1 MTAAQSAIPR
11 DPVGGAVARFQR
23 LLTGSH
29 WRASGR
35 TIVQTWQ
42 PAPTGRRPL
51 THSPLSVFAVAALT
65 LALLGGCGEK
75 GHRTVEPQELA
86 ALFERPTVPLTP
98 EEVGR
103 TFALGGRH
111 TDVQREI
118 MVKQLVGQV
127 VQWEIRVY
135 DITHRNGVYQV
146 LSQPLSEGASGDGL
160 NVLRVQAMVSPMH
173 EGDHTTLRSAQT
185 DDVVTLRGRV
195 QSIELRALV
204 LVGPAVLTRKAPQ

>member
-1 MTAAQSAIPR
+1 MHPPPS
-11 DPVGGAVARFQR
+11 V
-23 LLTGSH
+23 LT
-29 WRASGR
+29 
-35 TIVQTWQ
+35 
-42 PAPTGRRPL
+42 L
-51 THSPLSVFAVAALT
+51 AALA
-65 LALLGGCGEK
+65 LALLGGCGDE
-75 GHRTVEPQELA
+75 GRRTVEPQDLD
-86 ALFERPTVPLTP
+86 ALLERPAVPLTP
-98 EEVGR
+98 QEAGR

-146 LSQPLSEGASGDGL
+146 LSQPLAEGASGDGL

-185 DDVVTLRGRV
+185 DDLITVRGQVR
-195 QSIELRALV
+195 SIELRTLV
-204 LVGPAVLTRKAPQ
+204 LVEPAVLVTKAPK

>member
-1 MTAAQSAIPR
+1 MHP
-11 DPVGGAVARFQR
+11 P
-23 LLTGSH
+23 
-29 WRASGR
+29 
-35 TIVQTWQ
+35 
-42 PAPTGRRPL
+42 P
-51 THSPLSVFAVAALT
+51 SVLAVAAFA
-65 LALLGGCGEK
+65 LAQLGGCGDE
-75 GHRTVEPQELA
+75 GRRTVEPQDLD
-86 ALFERPTVPLTP
+86 ALLERPAVPLTP
-98 EEVGR
+98 QEVGR

-160 NVLRVQAMVSPMH
+160 NVLRVQALVAPMH

-185 DDVVTLRGRV
+185 DDLITVRGQV
-195 QSIELRALV
+195 QSIELRTLV
-204 LVGPAVLTRKAPQ
+204 LVEPAVLVTKAPK

>member
-1 MTAAQSAIPR
+1 MHP
-11 DPVGGAVARFQR
+11 P
-23 LLTGSH
+23 
-29 WRASGR
+29 
-35 TIVQTWQ
+35 
-42 PAPTGRRPL
+42 P
-51 THSPLSVFAVAALT
+51 SVLAVAAFA
-65 LALLGGCGEK
+65 LAQLGGCGDE
-75 GHRTVEPQELA
+75 GRRTVEPQDLV
-86 ALFERPTVPLTP
+86 ALFERPAVPLTP
-98 EEVGR
+98 AEVGR
-103 TFALGGRH
+103 TFALGGPH
-111 TDVQREI
+111 TDVQREVMI
-118 MVKQLVGQV
+118 KQLVGQV

-135 DITHRNGVYQV
+135 DITHRNGLYQV